1 VTATDAAHISG
12 GQRFVGQRVARQED
26 ARFLT
31 GSGQYVDD
39 IFLPNT
45 LHVAFARSDIARG
58 SITSVDT
65 DAAAAM
71 SGVVAVYTAA
81 DLNHLVQDHLV
92 DGEGPLVANRPFRV
106 LADTDVRCVGEP
118 IAMVVAESRYAAE
131 DAVDA
136 IEIEIKAESPVLVSE
151 RALDDD
157 APIVHPG
164 TESNLYGEVPSVH
177 NAELEAVFASAPVVL
192 TETFKQHRYATVPME
207 TRGILASWEPHRA
220 ELTIWI
226 STQGPHGVR
235 SLAARALGLD
245 DSQVRVIMPDV
256 GGAFGLKM
264 NPRPEE
270 LATVV
275 ASRLLGRPVKWIQ
288 DRRENLLVD
297 DHARDDQATVTMAA
311 DEDGKILAAKVDFLE
326 GAGAF
331 PAAFGSSVVLTTMIF
346 PGPYHVPAYG
356 SSSRTVHTNT
366 AGRGSYRGPWMFETV
381 AREQMMDVLAARLG
395 IDPVELRRRNAI
407 RDEHMPYTMVS
418 GVTYD
423 QMTAAANLEQAV
435 EKIGY
440 EELREQQRTWREE
453 GRLIG
458 IGVSLFA
465 EPTAMAF
472 GWMSTD
478 AAIVRIGPNGR
489 ADVFTSAAS
498 HGQSLET
505 TLAQVVADEL
515 GIDIAHVRVI
525 QGDTAATPL
534 GPGTGGS
541 RSAVIPGTA
550 ARNAAHEVRER
561 MVAIVAHLLEAS
573 PDDLEVRDGRVQVIG
588 TPSKGM
594 TVTEIAEKAYAEPA
608 SLPPGLPLGLEAQ
621 ARYTPDAFATW
632 ANACHICVCEV
643 DPATGGVEILRYL
656 VSEDCGVMI
665 NPNVVEG
672 QIAGGVAQG
681 IGGVLYEHLPYDEA
695 GNPLATTFV
704 DYLLP
709 TAAEV
714 PDIEYEHIETP
725 APTNPGGHKGLG
737 EGGAIAAPPAVIN
750 AVADA
755 LAPLGVQVRHQPLG
769 PADIVELIEA
779 AGS

>member
-1 VTATDAAHISG
+1 MTATTHASPVTGA
-12 GQRFVGQRVARQED
+12 RFVGQRVARQED

-31 GSGQYVDD
+31 GRGQYVDD

-45 LHVAFARSDIARG
+45 LHVAFARSDVARG
-58 SITSVDT
+58 NLVSIDTS
-65 DAAAAM
+65 AAAEM
-71 SGVVAVYTAA
+71 PGVVAVYTAA

-92 DGEGPLVANRPFRV
+92 DGEGSLHANRPFRV

-131 DAVDA
+131 DAVDVIQ
-136 IEIEIKAESPVLVSE
+136 IEIESFPPVLVSE

-157 APIVHPG
+157 APVVHPG
-164 TESNLYGEVPSVH
+164 TESNLYAEVPSVD
-177 NAELEAVFASAPVVL
+177 NPELEQVFASAPVVV

-207 TRGILASWEPHRA
+207 TRGILASWEPYRD

-275 ASRLLGRPVKWIQ
+275 ATRLLGRPVKWIQ

-331 PAAFGSSVVLTTMIF
+331 PAAFGSAVVLTTMIF

-395 IDPVELRRRNAI
+395 IDPLELRRRNAI
-407 RDEHMPYTMVS
+407 RDEDMPYTMLS

-423 QMTAAANLEQAV
+423 QMTAAANLEQAA

-440 EELREQQRTWREE
+440 EELREQQRAWREE

-573 PDDLEVRDGRVQVIG
+573 PDDLEVVNGRVQVIG
-588 TPSKGM
+588 TPTKGM
-594 TVTEIAEKAYAEPA
+594 TVTEIAEKAYTEPA

-621 ARYTPDAFATW
+621 ARYSPDAFATW

-672 QIAGGVAQG
+672 QIAGGVVQG

-725 APTNPGGHKGLG
+725 ALTNPGGHKGLG

-755 LAPLGVQVRHQPLG
+755 LAPLGVQVRSQPLG
-769 PADIVELIEA
+769 PADIVALIEA
-779 AGS
+779 AQS